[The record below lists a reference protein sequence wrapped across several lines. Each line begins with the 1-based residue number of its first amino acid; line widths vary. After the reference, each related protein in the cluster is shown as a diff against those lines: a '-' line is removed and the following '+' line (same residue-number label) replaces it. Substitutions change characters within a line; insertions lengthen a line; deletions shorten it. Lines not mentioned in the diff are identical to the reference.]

1 MRLYHS
7 QCSTCPLFLLGL
19 FLFFCGPVLLRWF
32 PFLTAEAATIAV
44 LILFPFFPGSR
55 FFSTLHVVD
64 IFPLYSEVTRSKA
77 VDGLLLRRRRRA
89 LLSGRLGSHP
99 LRRHLRLSV
108 RSLLFPGALALS
120 FEFFLFL
127 ALLHHLL
134 DALFLSFLFA
144 QFPESSLLLLSLA
157 LELSLLL
164 LALLLLQRL
173 LGAKIFTLHR
183 TELRSLAHVDHH
195 RLRRA
200 LPAARQE
207 RFGGDAARGALD
219 RSRVAEKRR
228 RRFSARRRKH
238 RRGGGG
244 EGTARHGLSDGA
256 SGEIRHAVRERE
268 RILRGAAHEALLGL
282 PTRPK
287 GEMRVLR
294 RTLLRRRPSLSE
306 QTGRQIH
313 LLGSREARGT
323 TS

>member
-89 LLSGRLGSHP
+89 LFSGRLGSHP
-99 LRRHLRLSV
+99 LRRHLRLSL

-144 QFPESSLLLLSLA
+144 QFAESSLLLLSLA

-173 LGAKIFTLHR
+173 LGAKIFALHR
-183 TELRSLAHVDHH
+183 AELRSLANVDHH

-207 RFGGDAARGALD
+207 RFGGEPLAERLTG
-219 RSRVAEKRR
+219 RVAEKRR
-228 RRFSARRRKH
+228 RRFS
-238 RRGGGG
+238 
-244 EGTARHGLSDGA
+244 
-256 SGEIRHAVRERE
+256 
-268 RILRGAAHEALLGL
+268 
-282 PTRPK
+282 
-287 GEMRVLR
+287 
-294 RTLLRRRPSLSE
+294 
-306 QTGRQIH
+306 
-313 LLGSREARGT
+313 
-323 TS
+323 